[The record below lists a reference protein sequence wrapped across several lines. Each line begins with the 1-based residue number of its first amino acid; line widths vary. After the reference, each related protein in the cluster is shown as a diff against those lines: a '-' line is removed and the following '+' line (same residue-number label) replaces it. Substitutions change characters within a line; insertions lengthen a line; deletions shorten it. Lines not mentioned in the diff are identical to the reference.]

1 MQTDD
6 AASVLAGAD
15 FFKICTDDERRL
27 LAFASER
34 KFHALG
40 AVIAPGG
47 EVPVGAHVLI
57 SGTLAVEPDGM
68 PAGRRVITQA
78 GAVVGATGLMIARPS
93 SVTIKAVSSAQTLL
107 VPRHA
112 FLKLLN
118 QSPELARRAAERTRR
133 ELLEFMDA
141 VTPFGKRISKD

>member
-15 FFKICTDDERRL
+15 FFEICSDDERRL

-34 KFHALG
+34 KFYAAG

-57 SGTLAVEPDGM
+57 SGSLAVEPDGV
-68 PAGRRVITQA
+68 PAARRVVTQP
-78 GAVVGATGLMIARPS
+78 GAVVGATALMIARPS
-93 SVTIKAVSSAQTLL
+93 SVTVKALGASVTLL

-118 QSPELARRAAERTRR
+118 QSPELTRRAADRTRQ
-133 ELLEFMDA
+133 ELLDFMGA
-141 VTPFGKRISKD
+141 VTPFGKKISKD